1 MTMQDG
7 NKAGNTINVTRLI
20 DDSPIRSFQIMV
32 FILCS
37 LAAFLDG
44 IDTQNIGVAAPI
56 IAANMKLSHTALGPV
71 FSSALVGATLG
82 ALTFGPLGDQYGR
95 KVMLTLAAFMFGI
108 FTIATAYAQTYE
120 QLLAVRFA
128 AGIGMGGA
136 TPCFIALASEY
147 APARRRAMV
156 ASAIWSAFPLGG
168 FAGGFLNAY
177 VLSMFGWQA
186 IFLVGGVLPLLIT
199 LAFMVWLP
207 ESLKF
212 LIAKGGQTARVAAI
226 MQRLEPGV
234 PPNAHFASNE
244 QRVEGMPLKHLF
256 SDGRALW
263 TLLLWVP
270 FFAAFGVLIIAVL
283 WTPTLLHDNGI
294 PLTQAARAIAF
305 NGLGALIGMGTA
317 GRLIERFG
325 AGPVLV
331 PAFLLG
337 AVTTALLGY
346 AAASAV
352 GMAIGV
358 FLIGLFI
365 GMGGSGAIALAAL
378 TYPTAIRSSGVGWA
392 MGVGRFAQ
400 VLSPLF
406 AGAAA
411 GAGWSSVQ
419 LFVVLAIAPV
429 LAALAVFVL
438 RTLPA
443 QHETAETISAPGAVA
458 S

>member
-1 MTMQDG
+1 MTMQ
-7 NKAGNTINVTRLI
+7 NGNTVNVTKLI
-20 DDSPIRSFQIMV
+20 DDAPIRSFQIFV
-32 FILCS
+32 FVLCS

-56 IAANMKLSHTALGPV
+56 IAANMKLTHAALGPV

-82 ALTFGPLGDQYGR
+82 ALTFGPLGDKYGR
-95 KVMLTLAAFMFGI
+95 KVMLALAVFIFGI
-108 FTIATAYAQTYE
+108 FTIATAYAETYE
-120 QLLAVRFA
+120 QLLAIRFA
-128 AGIGMGGA
+128 GGLGMGGA
-136 TPCFIALASEY
+136 TPCFIALASEF
-147 APARRRAMV
+147 APGRRRAMV
-156 ASAIWSAFPLGG
+156 ASAVWSAFPLGG

-177 VLSMFGWQA
+177 VLSTFGWQA

-199 LAFMVWLP
+199 LAFMIWLP
-207 ESLKF
+207 ESLKL
-212 LIAKGGQTARVAAI
+212 LIAKGGETARITAI
-226 MQRLEPGV
+226 VRRLQ
-234 PPNAHFASNE
+234 PNLPANAQFVSNE
-244 QRVEGMPLKHLF
+244 QKVQGIPLKQLF

-270 FFAAFGVLIIAVL
+270 FFAAFGVLILAVL

-305 NGLGALIGMGTA
+305 NGLGALIGMGCA

-352 GMAIGV
+352 GMAVGV

-400 VLSPLF
+400 VLAPLF
-406 AGAAA
+406 AGAATA
-411 GAGWSSVQ
+411 AGWSSVQ

-429 LAALAVFVL
+429 LAALAIVAL
-438 RTLPA
+438 RAIPTHSTA
-443 QHETAETISAPGAVA
+443 GETVGATEAIA

>member
-7 NKAGNTINVTRLI
+7 NTVNVTKII
-20 DDSPIRSFQIMV
+20 DDSPIGGFQILV
-32 FILCS
+32 FLLCS

-56 IAANMKLSHTALGPV
+56 IAANMKLTHAALGPV

-82 ALTFGPLGDQYGR
+82 ALTFGPLGDKYGR
-95 KVMLTLAAFMFGI
+95 KVMLALAVFIFGI
-108 FTIATAYAQTYE
+108 FTIATAYAETYE
-120 QLLAVRFA
+120 QLLAIRFA
-128 AGIGMGGA
+128 GGIGMGGA
-136 TPCFIALASEY
+136 TPCFIALASEF
-147 APARRRAMV
+147 APVRRRAMA
-156 ASAIWSAFPLGG
+156 ASAVWSAFPLGG

-186 IFLVGGVLPLLIT
+186 IFLVGGVLPLLIA
-199 LAFMVWLP
+199 LAFMIWLP

-212 LIAKGGQTARVAAI
+212 LIAKGGEAARIAAI
-226 MQRLEPGV
+226 VRRLQ
-234 PPNAHFASNE
+234 PNLPANAQFVSNE
-244 QRVEGMPLKHLF
+244 QKVQGIPLKQLF

-270 FFAAFGVLIIAVL
+270 FFAAFGVLILAVL

-305 NGLGALIGMGTA
+305 NGLGALIGMGSA

-337 AVTTALLGY
+337 AATTALLGY

-352 GMAIGV
+352 GMAVGV

-365 GMGGSGAIALAAL
+365 GMGGSGAIALAAM

-400 VLSPLF
+400 VLAPLF
-406 AGAAA
+406 AGAATA
-411 GAGWSSVQ
+411 AGWSSVQ

-429 LAALAVFVL
+429 LAALAIVVL
-438 RTLPA
+438 RAIPT
-443 QHETAETISAPGAVA
+443 HSAAADPIGATEAVA
-458 S
+458 L

>member
-1 MTMQDG
+1 
-7 NKAGNTINVTRLI
+7 
-20 DDSPIRSFQIMV
+20 
-32 FILCS
+32 
-37 LAAFLDG
+37 
-44 IDTQNIGVAAPI
+44 
-56 IAANMKLSHTALGPV
+56 
-71 FSSALVGATLG
+71 
-82 ALTFGPLGDQYGR
+82 
-95 KVMLTLAAFMFGI
+95 
-108 FTIATAYAQTYE
+108 
-120 QLLAVRFA
+120 
-128 AGIGMGGA
+128 
-136 TPCFIALASEY
+136 
-147 APARRRAMV
+147 
-156 ASAIWSAFPLGG
+156 
-168 FAGGFLNAY
+168 
-177 VLSMFGWQA
+177 MFGWQA

-199 LAFMVWLP
+199 LAFLIWLP

-212 LIAKGGQTARVAAI
+212 LIAKGGETARITAI
-226 MQRLEPGV
+226 VRRLQ
-234 PPNAHFASNE
+234 PNLPANAQFVSNE
-244 QRVEGMPLKHLF
+244 QKVQGIPLKQLF

-270 FFAAFGVLIIAVL
+270 FFAAFGVLILAVL

-305 NGLGALIGMGTA
+305 NGLGALIGMGCA

-352 GMAIGV
+352 GMAVGV

-400 VLSPLF
+400 VLAPLF
-406 AGAAA
+406 AGFATA
-411 GAGWSSVQ
+411 AGWSSVQ

-429 LAALAVFVL
+429 LAALAIMVL
-438 RTLPA
+438 RAIPT
-443 QHETAETISAPGAVA
+443 HSAAADTVGATEAVA

>member
-1 MTMQDG
+1 MTIQDG
-7 NKAGNTINVTRLI
+7 NTFNVTRVI
-20 DDSPIRSFQIMV
+20 DDSPIGAFQIMV
-32 FILCS
+32 FVLCS

-56 IAANMKLSHTALGPV
+56 IAANMKLSAATLGPV

-95 KVMLTLAAFMFGI
+95 KVMLALAVFMFGI
-108 FTIATAYAQTYE
+108 FTIATAYAETYQ
-120 QLLAVRFA
+120 QLLAIRFA

-136 TPCFIALASEY
+136 TPCFIALASEF

-156 ASAIWSAFPLGG
+156 ASVIWSAFPLGG
-168 FAGGFLNAY
+168 FVGGFLNAY

-199 LAFMVWLP
+199 VAFFAWLP

-212 LIAKGGQTARVAAI
+212 LIAKGGETARISAI
-226 MQRLEPGV
+226 MQRLQPGL
-234 PPNAHFASNE
+234 PANAHFVSNE
-244 QRVEGMPLKHLF
+244 QRVEGVPFKHLF

-270 FFAAFGVLIIAVL
+270 FFAAFGVLILAVL

-337 AVTTALLGY
+337 AVATALLGY

-352 GMAIGV
+352 GMAVGV
-358 FLIGLFI
+358 FLIGLLI

-400 VLSPLF
+400 VLAPLF
-406 AGAAA
+406 AGFATA
-411 GAGWSSVQ
+411 AGWSSVQ

-429 LAALAVFVL
+429 LAALAILVL

-443 QHETAETISAPGAVA
+443 HRPAAETISAPGALA